1 MAYSGLSFPQMVN
14 LLLITF
20 GIPAR
25 EMVLFCS
32 SPDIKKS
39 NRMKLKNLALSSL
52 LMAASITLFD
62 SCNKSNT
69 ASKSNTTSAAKPAT
83 DTTAKKTEDTV
94 AAAPVSYQPIDHKQY
109 DSLMK
114 KLSHG
119 DTTGLWPVK
128 NTPYPLPGAI
138 LPYKRVIAYYGNLYS
153 KRMGILGELPPKE
166 MLAKLKGEVKSWEKA
181 DPTTPVQPALH
192 YIAVVAQGDPGKD
205 GKFRYRMPFKQI
217 DTVLS
222 LAKKSHAIVFLDVQV
237 ALSNIRAELPL
248 LEKYLEMPQVHFGMD
263 PEFSM
268 KDGTHPGKKIGTYD
282 AADVNYVSAF
292 LADVVRKHHL
302 PPKILIVHRFTKK
315 MLTNY
320 KSIKLHPE
328 VQLVMNMDGW
338 GEPELKEGTWRY
350 FIHNEPVQFTG
361 FKLFYKND
369 LKKAPHHM
377 LTPQEV
383 LKNKPYPIYIQY
395 Q

>member
-1 MAYSGLSFPQMVN
+1 
-14 LLLITF
+14 
-20 GIPAR
+20 
-25 EMVLFCS
+25 MVLFCVAQ
-32 SPDIKKS
+32 DINKKIKM
-39 NRMKLKNLALSSL
+39 RLKKIALSTLMVLASLALFTNCSS
-52 LMAASITLFD
+52 
-62 SCNKSNT
+62 NNGNT
-69 ASKSNTTSAAKPAT
+69 AKANTNTQKVVKKDSAA
-83 DTTAKKTEDTV
+83 ESGDTV
-94 AAAPVSYQPIDHKQY
+94 ATTPVTYPPIDHKQY

-114 KLSHG
+114 KLAHG

-128 NTPYPLPGAI
+128 NAPYPLPGAI
-138 LPYKRVIAYYGNLYS
+138 LPYKRVVAFYGNLYS

-166 MLAKLKGEVKSWEKA
+166 MLAKLKTEVKAWEKA

-205 GKFRYRMPFKQI
+205 GKYRYRMPFKQI

-222 LAKKSHAIVFLDVQV
+222 LAKKAHAIVFLDVQV

-248 LEKYLEMPQVHFGMD
+248 LEKYLELPQVHFGMD

-268 KDGTHPGKKIGTYD
+268 KDGTHPGKRIGTYD
-282 AADVNYVSAF
+282 AADVNYVSDY
-292 LADVVRKHHL
+292 LANIVRKYHL

-315 MLTNY
+315 MVTNY
-320 KSIKLHPE
+320 KNIKLHKE

-369 LKKAPHHM
+369 LKKPPHHM